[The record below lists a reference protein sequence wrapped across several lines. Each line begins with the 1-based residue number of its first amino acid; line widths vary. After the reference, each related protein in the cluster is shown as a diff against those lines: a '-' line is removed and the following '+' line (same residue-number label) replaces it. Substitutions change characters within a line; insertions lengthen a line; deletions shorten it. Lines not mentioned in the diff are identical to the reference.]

1 MSNNERQFEDD
12 VFALMTEKLGWTAR
26 KNADFTRTVDK
37 AMDLPV
43 FVKFLKTSQPKAWA
57 RFEAACEG
65 EDAVETLYTKFENA
79 VGTDGIV
86 AVLKDGFRAK
96 GVKFAAYFP
105 KPENGLCDSG
115 VEDYGK
121 NICHIVRQWH
131 YSPHEPAKSV
141 DLMLAVN
148 GIPLCAIELK
158 DPFTGQTVAQAK
170 TQWMTDRNPKEDVFR
185 LNHRCIVFFAV
196 DLNAVEMTT
205 KLADLETE
213 FLPFNQG
220 SAGAGNDGGKGNP
233 PADPSWTDG
242 PRAPTDY
249 LWRDVLQKDSFLDII
264 QKFVNFDAKKKRLLF
279 PRFHQLDVVR
289 KLIGDVSR
297 NGPGK
302 NYLVQHSAG
311 SGKSNSIA
319 WVAYRLASLFNAED
333 KPMFNSVIIVTDR
346 RVLDKQLQETVNS
359 FNPKLGEVAVID
371 EKKHAKDL
379 KQAIEDGRRII
390 VSTLQKF
397 PVIFKDIKKVEGKK
411 FAIIVDEAH
420 SSQTG
425 DSAAK
430 LKVALADLKDAIRE
444 YEAATGKKVDK
455 NDLESPDTQLALL
468 MCSKGKHTNLSYF
481 AFTAT
486 PKDVTLNIFGTRH
499 GRSFRPFHIYSMRQ
513 AIEEEFIHDVLL
525 YYTTYKM
532 CTEIVKARP
541 DNPEVPVTEAAK
553 TISRYMRLHPKNFFE
568 KSEVIAD
575 TFLSVTEG
583 KIGGKGKMMVV
594 ADSRLA
600 AVRYFFA
607 LRDAF
612 KTRKREDVKVMI
624 AFSGTVHDPATNLD
638 HTESSLNV
646 DAKGRHIA
654 ESQTKDVFHA
664 EGRVLVVADKYQTG
678 FDETLLH
685 TMIVDKKL
693 RDLKAVQTLSRV
705 NRKET
710 GKVDT
715 YILDFVNKAA
725 EIKEAFQ
732 PYYQETDLGEQI
744 DIDRVFRRLKEIQEY
759 RLYSQADVDAVSKI
773 HFSSAKRD
781 QASVQGQIAG
791 ALGPVA
797 AKYNQLDKKE
807 RALYRRQVRSFVRWY
822 NYLSQITRLFDEET
836 EREHVFLA
844 YLERLLPSDP
854 VEHFDLENS
863 VKLTYYKL
871 KETFAGS
878 ISLDKTKTVLPK
890 PDIRPVLPMTQKKDL
905 LQRVIDAI
913 NSEYAGEF
921 SDKDRVIVELILPI
935 LCKNPNLKRAA
946 RSQDENVYVTSAF
959 PNEVDKAIM
968 AAYEENDK
976 AFAALLKNE
985 EKYKVFR
992 RVLAQLTYHELRK
1005 SEAKRPAFAYPEE
1018 TGDAGY
1024 AMAAEPEGPQYEVGK
1039 RRGK

>member
-1 MSNNERQFEDD
+1 MANNERQFEDD
-12 VFALMTEKLGWTAR
+12 VVALMTGSLGWTAR
-26 KNADFTRTVDK
+26 RNADFTRTVEK

-43 FVKFLKTSQPKAWA
+43 FVEFLKMSQPKSWA
-57 RFEAACEG
+57 RFERACEG
-65 EDAVETLYTKFENA
+65 ESPEETLYTKFENE
-79 VGTDGIV
+79 VGARGIV
-86 AVLKDGFRAK
+86 GVLKDGFRAK
-96 GVKFAAYFP
+96 GVKFQAYFP

-131 YSPHEPAKSV
+131 YSAHDRDKSV
-141 DLMLAVN
+141 DVMLAVN

-158 DPFTGQTVAQAK
+158 DQFTGQTVDNAK
-170 TQWMTDRNPKEDVFR
+170 VQWMTDRNPKEDVFR
-185 LNHRCIVFFAV
+185 LNHRVVVFFAV
-196 DLNAVEMTT
+196 DLNNVAMTT
-205 KLADLETE
+205 RLAGDKTE

-233 PADPSWTDG
+233 PADSAWTDG

-249 LWRDVLQKDSFLDII
+249 LWRSVLQKDSFLDIL
-264 QKFVNFDAKKKRLLF
+264 QKFVNFDPKKKRLLF
-279 PRFHQLDVVR
+279 PRYHQLDVVR
-289 KLIGDVSR
+289 KLIGDVMR
-297 NGPGK
+297 NGPGR

-319 WVAYRLASLFNAED
+319 WVAYRIASLFNDED
-333 KPMFNSVIIVTDR
+333 RPMFNSVVIVTDR

-430 LKVALADLKDAIRE
+430 LKVALADLKEAVRE
-444 YEAATGKKVDK
+444 YEETTGRKVDK
-455 NDLESPDTQLALL
+455 NDLDSPDTQLALL
-468 MCSKGKHTNLSYF
+468 MCSKGRHSNLSYF

-486 PKDVTLNIFGTRH
+486 PKDVTLNIFGTRQ
-499 GRSFRPFHIYSMRQ
+499 GRSFRPFHVYSMRQ

-541 DNPEVPVTEAAK
+541 DNPEVPVTEAAR
-553 TISRYMRLHPKNFFE
+553 TIERYKRLHPQNFFE

-575 TFLSVTEG
+575 TFLSVTER

-607 LRDAF
+607 LREAF
-612 KTRKREDVKVMI
+612 KTRRREDVRVMV
-624 AFSGTVHDPATNLD
+624 AFSGEVHDDETGRD
-638 HTESSLNV
+638 YTEPGLNV
-646 DAKGRHIA
+646 DARGRHVSEA
-654 ESQTKDVFHA
+654 QTKDVFHD
-664 EGRVLVVADKYQTG
+664 EGRVLIVADKYQTG
-678 FDETLLH
+678 FDEPLLH

-705 NRKET
+705 NRREP
-710 GKVDT
+710 GKTDT
-715 YILDFVNKAA
+715 YILDFVNKA
-725 EIKEAFQ
+725 EDIKDAFQ

-744 DIDRVFRRLKEIQEY
+744 DIDRVFRRLKEIQDY
-759 RLYSQADVDAVSKI
+759 HLYSAADVEAVSRI
-773 HFSSAKRD
+773 HFSAGGRD
-781 QASVQGQIAG
+781 ELSVQGKIAG
-791 ALGPVA
+791 ALSATA
-797 AKYNQLDKKE
+797 AKYNALDKKE
-807 RALYRRQVRSFVRWY
+807 RALYRRKVRSFVRWY
-822 NYLSQITRLFDEET
+822 NYLSQITRLFDDET
-836 EREHVFLA
+836 EREHVFLT
-844 YLERLLPSDP
+844 YLEKMLPSDP
-854 VEHFDLENS
+854 VEKFDLSNS

-871 KETFAGS
+871 KETFTGS
-878 ISLDKTKTVLPK
+878 ITLDKTKTVLPK
-890 PDIRPVLPMTQKKDL
+890 PEVKPVTVMTQRKDL

-913 NSEYAGEF
+913 NSEYVGEF
-921 SDKDRVIVELILPI
+921 TDNDRVIVEMILPV
-935 LCKNPNLKRAA
+935 LCKNERLKKAA
-946 RSQDENVYVTSAF
+946 SSQDENVYVTSAF

-976 AFAALLKNE
+976 AFAALLKNN
-985 EKYKVFR
+985 EKYMIFR
-992 RVLAQLTYHELRK
+992 KVLAQLTYREFRRR
-1005 SEAKRPAFAYPEE
+1005 SEALQEGGIIYPEMD
-1018 TGDAGY
+1018 GGY
-1024 AMAAEPEGPQYEVGK
+1024 AKAAEPKGVQYETKG

>member
-1 MSNNERQFEDD
+1 MANNERQFEDD

-121 NICHIVRQWH
+121 NVCHIVRQWH

-170 TQWMTDRNPKEDVFR
+170 TQWMTDRNPKEDAFR

-233 PADPSWTDG
+233 PWEPHDGEDAVATQLG

-264 QKFVNFDAKKKRLLF
+264 QKFVNYDGKKKRLLF

-397 PVIFKDIKKVEGKK
+397 PVIFKDIKIAGDTLLHYGYRKLRNGR
-411 FAIIVDEAH
+411 IVPYMQVISGRMVTQNFELDSLEH
-420 SSQTG
+420 TG
-425 DSAAK
+425 GVVLDP
-430 LKVALADLKDAIRE
+430 
-444 YEAATGKKVDK
+444 ATGREVGYLVRVIGKDRSDSLTVKKVNK
-455 NDLESPDTQLALL
+455 YNKSGRKEFDLVTIGKEDPSLVRGVPAL
-468 MCSKGKHTNLSYF
+468 T
-481 AFTAT
+481 
-486 PKDVTLNIFGTRH
+486 
-499 GRSFRPFHIYSMRQ
+499 
-513 AIEEEFIHDVLL
+513 
-525 YYTTYKM
+525 
-532 CTEIVKARP
+532 
-541 DNPEVPVTEAAK
+541 
-553 TISRYMRLHPKNFFE
+553 
-568 KSEVIAD
+568 
-575 TFLSVTEG
+575 
-583 KIGGKGKMMVV
+583 
-594 ADSRLA
+594 
-600 AVRYFFA
+600 A
-607 LRDAF
+607 LRDDILSINKFKDNFITQSTVQNFATAF
-612 KTRKREDVKVMI
+612 IEKDGGRKSATFKYLKVLDTYETIEDDDIFDKMEMNGARVTEDDGERKMDLGPGYIFTLNPGEHVKMTQVQPQGNSYDQFMKSIVGLGASVMGM
-624 AFSGTVHDPATNLD
+624 SYETATNAYSASFSASRASINGMEKNVDIQRKEFAKKVCEPMWRMIIEYGILSGDIDVPEWNDLSYIQREALFSCSWAGVASPQVDPLKEVNAYATAIKNGLCTREFAVRQLYGLD
-638 HTESSLNV
+638 HEEVV
-646 DAKGRHIA
+646 D
-654 ESQTKDVFHA
+654 
-664 EGRVLVVADKYQTG
+664 
-678 FDETLLH
+678 
-685 TMIVDKKL
+685 
-693 RDLKAVQTLSRV
+693 
-705 NRKET
+705 
-710 GKVDT
+710 
-715 YILDFVNKAA
+715 
-725 EIKEAFQ
+725 
-732 PYYQETDLGEQI
+732 
-744 DIDRVFRRLKEIQEY
+744 RLKFEAM
-759 RLYSQADVDAVSKI
+759 LLDGLSLSDVE
-773 HFSSAKRD
+773 
-781 QASVQGQIAG
+781 G
-791 ALGPVA
+791 AETVGSGEEE
-797 AKYNQLDKKE
+797 D
-807 RALYRRQVRSFVRWY
+807 
-822 NYLSQITRLFDEET
+822 DEE
-836 EREHVFLA
+836 R
-844 YLERLLPSDP
+844 D
-854 VEHFDLENS
+854 
-863 VKLTYYKL
+863 
-871 KETFAGS
+871 
-878 ISLDKTKTVLPK
+878 
-890 PDIRPVLPMTQKKDL
+890 
-905 LQRVIDAI
+905 
-913 NSEYAGEF
+913 
-921 SDKDRVIVELILPI
+921 
-935 LCKNPNLKRAA
+935 
-946 RSQDENVYVTSAF
+946 
-959 PNEVDKAIM
+959 
-968 AAYEENDK
+968 
-976 AFAALLKNE
+976 
-985 EKYKVFR
+985 
-992 RVLAQLTYHELRK
+992 
-1005 SEAKRPAFAYPEE
+1005 
-1018 TGDAGY
+1018 
-1024 AMAAEPEGPQYEVGK
+1024 
-1039 RRGK
+1039 

>member
-1 MSNNERQFEDD
+1 MANNERQFEDD

-264 QKFVNFDAKKKRLLF
+264 QKFVNFDGKKKRLLF

-359 FNPKLGEVAVID
+359 FNPKLGEVKVID
-371 EKKHAKDL
+371 EKLHAKDL

-390 VSTLQKF
+390 VST
-397 PVIFKDIKKVEGKK
+397 
-411 FAIIVDEAH
+411 
-420 SSQTG
+420 
-425 DSAAK
+425 
-430 LKVALADLKDAIRE
+430 
-444 YEAATGKKVDK
+444 
-455 NDLESPDTQLALL
+455 
-468 MCSKGKHTNLSYF
+468 
-481 AFTAT
+481 
-486 PKDVTLNIFGTRH
+486 
-499 GRSFRPFHIYSMRQ
+499 
-513 AIEEEFIHDVLL
+513 
-525 YYTTYKM
+525 
-532 CTEIVKARP
+532 
-541 DNPEVPVTEAAK
+541 
-553 TISRYMRLHPKNFFE
+553 
-568 KSEVIAD
+568 
-575 TFLSVTEG
+575 
-583 KIGGKGKMMVV
+583 
-594 ADSRLA
+594 
-600 AVRYFFA
+600 
-607 LRDAF
+607 
-612 KTRKREDVKVMI
+612 
-624 AFSGTVHDPATNLD
+624 
-638 HTESSLNV
+638 
-646 DAKGRHIA
+646 
-654 ESQTKDVFHA
+654 
-664 EGRVLVVADKYQTG
+664 
-678 FDETLLH
+678 
-685 TMIVDKKL
+685 
-693 RDLKAVQTLSRV
+693 
-705 NRKET
+705 
-710 GKVDT
+710 
-715 YILDFVNKAA
+715 
-725 EIKEAFQ
+725 
-732 PYYQETDLGEQI
+732 
-744 DIDRVFRRLKEIQEY
+744 
-759 RLYSQADVDAVSKI
+759 
-773 HFSSAKRD
+773 
-781 QASVQGQIAG
+781 
-791 ALGPVA
+791 
-797 AKYNQLDKKE
+797 
-807 RALYRRQVRSFVRWY
+807 
-822 NYLSQITRLFDEET
+822 
-836 EREHVFLA
+836 
-844 YLERLLPSDP
+844 
-854 VEHFDLENS
+854 
-863 VKLTYYKL
+863 
-871 KETFAGS
+871 
-878 ISLDKTKTVLPK
+878 
-890 PDIRPVLPMTQKKDL
+890 
-905 LQRVIDAI
+905 
-913 NSEYAGEF
+913 
-921 SDKDRVIVELILPI
+921 
-935 LCKNPNLKRAA
+935 
-946 RSQDENVYVTSAF
+946 
-959 PNEVDKAIM
+959 
-968 AAYEENDK
+968 
-976 AFAALLKNE
+976 
-985 EKYKVFR
+985 
-992 RVLAQLTYHELRK
+992 
-1005 SEAKRPAFAYPEE
+1005 
-1018 TGDAGY
+1018 
-1024 AMAAEPEGPQYEVGK
+1024 
-1039 RRGK
+1039 